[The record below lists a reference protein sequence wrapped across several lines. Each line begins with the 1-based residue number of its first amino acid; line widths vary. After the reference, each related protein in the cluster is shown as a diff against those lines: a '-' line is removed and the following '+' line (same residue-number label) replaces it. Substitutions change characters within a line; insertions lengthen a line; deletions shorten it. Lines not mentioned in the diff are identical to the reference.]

1 MTCFEFTGKT
11 TEDAIKIACRKLN
24 LAEDEID
31 IEVVEPGSAGIFGLV
46 GGKKAKIKVK
56 EKVKEKKSEEERPL
70 ENHTQA
76 EPDAAVIAK
85 DALENILGL
94 MPLENL
100 VVRDEEKEGAVF
112 LKIEGDKTGLL
123 IGRKGQTL
131 DALQFIVNKI
141 VSKAL
146 GKRANV
152 VIDSENY
159 RERRQDFLVQAAIK
173 LGEKAKRTMKP
184 VSTDLLNPKDRRTV
198 HMTLRN
204 DKNLETRSK
213 GDGHLKRVVI
223 FPSRY
228 IKTKSA

>member
-11 TEDAIKIACRKLN
+11 PEDAIKIACRKLN
-24 LAEDEID
+24 LTEDEID
-31 IEVVEPGSAGIFGLV
+31 IEVVEPGSSGIFGLV
-46 GGKKAKIKVK
+46 GGKKARIKVK
-56 EKVKEKKSEEERPL
+56 EKVKEKKGEKKQPSEDHNQDEL
-70 ENHTQA
+70 
-76 EPDAAVIAK
+76 DVAAIAK
-85 DALENILGL
+85 DALENILRL

-100 VVRDEEKEGAVF
+100 VVKDEEKEGAVF

-141 VSKAL
+141 VNKAL

-152 VIDSENY
+152 VVDSENY
-159 RERRQDFLVQAAIK
+159 RERRQDFLVQTAIK
-173 LGEKAKRTMKP
+173 LGEKAKKTMRP

-204 DKNLETRSK
+204 DKELETRSK
-213 GDGHLKRVVI
+213 GDGHLKKVVI
-223 FPSRY
+223 FPNRN
-228 IKTKSA
+228 IKNKPA